1 MSLHS
6 WEFQK
11 GIYSALA
18 SATINDVSGNRITN
32 IFDDVPSGTPYP
44 YIVVGDSTQVNI
56 STKTV
61 DIQEYTITLHIWSE
75 YRGKAEVKQIMDQ
88 IYTTLHDNAITVT
101 GATLV
106 DIKQEFEET
115 FVESDGITR
124 HGVMR
129 FRAVV
134 SDS

>member
-11 GIYSALA
+11 GIYSTLD
-18 SATINDVSGNRITN
+18 SATINDVGGSDVSV
-32 IFDDVPSGTPYP
+32 FDDIPAGTAYP
-44 YIVVGDSTQVNI
+44 YIVVGDSSQVNI
-56 STKTV
+56 STKTL
-61 DIQEYTITLHIWSE
+61 DIHEYTINLHVWSQ

-88 IYTTLHDNAITVT
+88 IYTSLHDNGITLT